1 MFTQNINYIEDKNSL
16 IPIDLFIKFIQ
27 TDLITLKNF
36 VSIINLGRKYKQCTD
51 SLSQI
56 SIYLI
61 L

>member
-1 MFTQNINYIEDKNSL
+1 MFTQNIYYIEDKNSL

-27 TDLITLKNF
+27 KDLIILKNI
-36 VSIINLGRKYKQCTD
+36 VSICNLVRKYKQCTD
-51 SLSQI
+51 TLSQI